1 MEAITHWA
9 GNIVSY
15 LVFLTVLTGLLPAH
29 KYEKYIRL
37 FAGCILLLIVLKPLT
52 DGLRLEE
59 RLNYLFTSL
68 SFENEAG
75 ELKRE
80 MDEIEVRRRNMVLS
94 QYEAEAS
101 KEAVRV
107 AAEAGFSVEKAD
119 VELEKDPESE
129 QFASVRSVTV
139 YVAGSE
145 AGMEAAERE
154 DPSSMIGGINE
165 KIPRGSFMF
174 SIEKLC
180 DRWGW
185 SRNRVKRFL
194 ALLEREQMIET
205 KRTNKGTLISVLN
218 YNAFQS
224 VEEVTEKET
233 EISDAHETAKK
244 VARFIPPTVD
254 EVQAYC
260 EERKNGVDAR
270 CFVDFY
276 ESKNWVVGKAKMK
289 NWKAAVR
296 TWERNR
302 RDKVTRN
309 TVNAN
314 NSSQLQYLL
323 ESME

>member
-1 MEAITHWA
+1 MEVITHWA

-75 ELKRE
+75 ELKSE

-145 AGMEAAERE
+145 AGMEAGMEAAELE
-154 DPSSMIGGINE
+154 ENQSSMIEIE
-165 KIPRGSFMF
+165 KIPP
-174 SIEKLC
+174 I
-180 DRWGW
+180 
-185 SRNRVKRFL
+185 
-194 ALLEREQMIET
+194 
-205 KRTNKGTLISVLN
+205 
-218 YNAFQS
+218 
-224 VEEVTEKET
+224 
-233 EISDAHETAKK
+233 EISLEQEQKQGEPAAAQAVSWMNGEKIWELQQRLASVYQVEADQG
-244 VARFIPPTVD
+244 
-254 EVQAYC
+254 EV
-260 EERKNGVDAR
+260 R
-270 CFVDFY
+270 
-276 ESKNWVVGKAKMK
+276 
-289 NWKAAVR
+289 
-296 TWERNR
+296 
-302 RDKVTRN
+302 
-309 TVNAN
+309 
-314 NSSQLQYLL
+314 
-323 ESME
+323 MEP

>member
-1 MEAITHWA
+1 MEVITHWA

-52 DGLRLEE
+52 DRLRLEE

-75 ELKRE
+75 ELKSE

-145 AGMEAAERE
+145 AGMEAAELE
-154 DPSSMIGGINE
+154 ENQSSMIEIE
-165 KIPRGSFMF
+165 KIPP
-174 SIEKLC
+174 I
-180 DRWGW
+180 
-185 SRNRVKRFL
+185 
-194 ALLEREQMIET
+194 
-205 KRTNKGTLISVLN
+205 
-218 YNAFQS
+218 
-224 VEEVTEKET
+224 
-233 EISDAHETAKK
+233 EISLEQEQKQGEPAAAQAVSWMNGEKIWELQQRLASFYQVEADH
-244 VARFIPPTVD
+244 V
-254 EVQAYC
+254 EV
-260 EERKNGVDAR
+260 R
-270 CFVDFY
+270 
-276 ESKNWVVGKAKMK
+276 
-289 NWKAAVR
+289 
-296 TWERNR
+296 
-302 RDKVTRN
+302 
-309 TVNAN
+309 
-314 NSSQLQYLL
+314 
-323 ESME
+323 MEP

>member
-1 MEAITHWA
+1 MEVITHWA

-75 ELKRE
+75 ELKSE
-80 MDEIEVRRRNMVLS
+80 MDEIEVRRRNIVLS

-145 AGMEAAERE
+145 AGMEAGMEAAELE
-154 DPSSMIGGINE
+154 ENQSSMIEIE
-165 KIPRGSFMF
+165 KIPP
-174 SIEKLC
+174 I
-180 DRWGW
+180 
-185 SRNRVKRFL
+185 
-194 ALLEREQMIET
+194 
-205 KRTNKGTLISVLN
+205 
-218 YNAFQS
+218 
-224 VEEVTEKET
+224 
-233 EISDAHETAKK
+233 EISLEQEQKQGEPAAAQAVSWMNGEKIWELQQRLASFYQVEADH
-244 VARFIPPTVD
+244 V
-254 EVQAYC
+254 EV
-260 EERKNGVDAR
+260 R
-270 CFVDFY
+270 
-276 ESKNWVVGKAKMK
+276 
-289 NWKAAVR
+289 
-296 TWERNR
+296 
-302 RDKVTRN
+302 
-309 TVNAN
+309 
-314 NSSQLQYLL
+314 
-323 ESME
+323 MEP

>member
-1 MEAITHWA
+1 MEVITHWA

-139 YVAGSE
+139 YVAGSGAGME
-145 AGMEAAERE
+145 AGMEAAELE
-154 DPSSMIGGINE
+154 ENQSSMIEIE
-165 KIPRGSFMF
+165 KIPP
-174 SIEKLC
+174 I
-180 DRWGW
+180 
-185 SRNRVKRFL
+185 
-194 ALLEREQMIET
+194 
-205 KRTNKGTLISVLN
+205 
-218 YNAFQS
+218 
-224 VEEVTEKET
+224 
-233 EISDAHETAKK
+233 EISLKQEQKQGEPAAAQAVSWMNGEKIWELQQRLASFYQVEADH
-244 VARFIPPTVD
+244 V
-254 EVQAYC
+254 EV
-260 EERKNGVDAR
+260 R
-270 CFVDFY
+270 
-276 ESKNWVVGKAKMK
+276 
-289 NWKAAVR
+289 
-296 TWERNR
+296 
-302 RDKVTRN
+302 
-309 TVNAN
+309 
-314 NSSQLQYLL
+314 
-323 ESME
+323 MEP

>member
-1 MEAITHWA
+1 MEVITHWA

-75 ELKRE
+75 ELKSE

-145 AGMEAAERE
+145 AGMDAGMEAAELE
-154 DPSSMIGGINE
+154 ENQSSMIEIE
-165 KIPRGSFMF
+165 KIPP
-174 SIEKLC
+174 I
-180 DRWGW
+180 
-185 SRNRVKRFL
+185 
-194 ALLEREQMIET
+194 
-205 KRTNKGTLISVLN
+205 
-218 YNAFQS
+218 
-224 VEEVTEKET
+224 
-233 EISDAHETAKK
+233 EISLEQEQKQGEPAAAQAVSWMNGEKIWELQQRLASFYQVEADH
-244 VARFIPPTVD
+244 V
-254 EVQAYC
+254 EV
-260 EERKNGVDAR
+260 R
-270 CFVDFY
+270 
-276 ESKNWVVGKAKMK
+276 
-289 NWKAAVR
+289 
-296 TWERNR
+296 
-302 RDKVTRN
+302 
-309 TVNAN
+309 
-314 NSSQLQYLL
+314 
-323 ESME
+323 MEP

>member
-1 MEAITHWA
+1 MEVITHWA

-145 AGMEAAERE
+145 AGREAGMEAAELE
-154 DPSSMIGGINE
+154 ENQSSMIEIE
-165 KIPRGSFMF
+165 KIPP
-174 SIEKLC
+174 I
-180 DRWGW
+180 
-185 SRNRVKRFL
+185 
-194 ALLEREQMIET
+194 
-205 KRTNKGTLISVLN
+205 
-218 YNAFQS
+218 
-224 VEEVTEKET
+224 
-233 EISDAHETAKK
+233 EISLKQEQKQGEPAAAQAVSWMNGEKIWELQQRLASFYQVEADH
-244 VARFIPPTVD
+244 V
-254 EVQAYC
+254 EV
-260 EERKNGVDAR
+260 R
-270 CFVDFY
+270 
-276 ESKNWVVGKAKMK
+276 
-289 NWKAAVR
+289 
-296 TWERNR
+296 
-302 RDKVTRN
+302 
-309 TVNAN
+309 
-314 NSSQLQYLL
+314 
-323 ESME
+323 MEP

>member
-1 MEAITHWA
+1 MEVITHWA

-94 QYEAEAS
+94 QYEAESS

-145 AGMEAAERE
+145 AGMEAGMEAAELE
-154 DPSSMIGGINE
+154 ENQSSMIEIE
-165 KIPRGSFMF
+165 KIPP
-174 SIEKLC
+174 I
-180 DRWGW
+180 
-185 SRNRVKRFL
+185 
-194 ALLEREQMIET
+194 
-205 KRTNKGTLISVLN
+205 
-218 YNAFQS
+218 
-224 VEEVTEKET
+224 
-233 EISDAHETAKK
+233 EISLKQEQKQGEPAAAQAVSWMNGEKIWELQQRLASFYQVEADH
-244 VARFIPPTVD
+244 V
-254 EVQAYC
+254 EV
-260 EERKNGVDAR
+260 R
-270 CFVDFY
+270 
-276 ESKNWVVGKAKMK
+276 
-289 NWKAAVR
+289 
-296 TWERNR
+296 
-302 RDKVTRN
+302 
-309 TVNAN
+309 
-314 NSSQLQYLL
+314 
-323 ESME
+323 MEP

>member
-1 MEAITHWA
+1 MEVITHWA

-75 ELKRE
+75 ELKSE
-80 MDEIEVRRRNMVLS
+80 MDEIEERRRNMVLS

-145 AGMEAAERE
+145 AGMEAAELE
-154 DPSSMIGGINE
+154 ENQSSMIEIE
-165 KIPRGSFMF
+165 KIPP
-174 SIEKLC
+174 I
-180 DRWGW
+180 
-185 SRNRVKRFL
+185 
-194 ALLEREQMIET
+194 
-205 KRTNKGTLISVLN
+205 
-218 YNAFQS
+218 
-224 VEEVTEKET
+224 
-233 EISDAHETAKK
+233 EISLKQEQKQGEPAAAQAVSWMNGEKIWELQQRLASFYQVEADH
-244 VARFIPPTVD
+244 V
-254 EVQAYC
+254 EV
-260 EERKNGVDAR
+260 R
-270 CFVDFY
+270 
-276 ESKNWVVGKAKMK
+276 
-289 NWKAAVR
+289 
-296 TWERNR
+296 
-302 RDKVTRN
+302 
-309 TVNAN
+309 
-314 NSSQLQYLL
+314 
-323 ESME
+323 MEP

>member
-107 AAEAGFSVEKAD
+107 AAEAGFSVEK
-119 VELEKDPESE
+119 DPESE

-145 AGMEAAERE
+145 AGMEAAEQE
-154 DPSSMIGGINE
+154 DPSSMIEIE
-165 KIPRGSFMF
+165 KISP
-174 SIEKLC
+174 I
-180 DRWGW
+180 
-185 SRNRVKRFL
+185 
-194 ALLEREQMIET
+194 
-205 KRTNKGTLISVLN
+205 
-218 YNAFQS
+218 
-224 VEEVTEKET
+224 
-233 EISDAHETAKK
+233 EISLEQEQKQGEPAAAQAVSWMNGEKIWELQQRLASFYQVEADH
-244 VARFIPPTVD
+244 V
-254 EVQAYC
+254 EV
-260 EERKNGVDAR
+260 R
-270 CFVDFY
+270 
-276 ESKNWVVGKAKMK
+276 
-289 NWKAAVR
+289 
-296 TWERNR
+296 
-302 RDKVTRN
+302 
-309 TVNAN
+309 
-314 NSSQLQYLL
+314 
-323 ESME
+323 MEP

>member
-1 MEAITHWA
+1 MEVITHWA

-75 ELKRE
+75 ELKSE

-107 AAEAGFSVEKAD
+107 AAEAGFSVEKAV

-145 AGMEAAERE
+145 AGMEAAELE
-154 DPSSMIGGINE
+154 ENQSSMIEIE
-165 KIPRGSFMF
+165 KIPP
-174 SIEKLC
+174 I
-180 DRWGW
+180 
-185 SRNRVKRFL
+185 
-194 ALLEREQMIET
+194 
-205 KRTNKGTLISVLN
+205 
-218 YNAFQS
+218 
-224 VEEVTEKET
+224 
-233 EISDAHETAKK
+233 EISLKQEQKQGEPAAAQAVSWMNGEKIWELQQRLASFYQVEADH
-244 VARFIPPTVD
+244 V
-254 EVQAYC
+254 EV
-260 EERKNGVDAR
+260 R
-270 CFVDFY
+270 
-276 ESKNWVVGKAKMK
+276 
-289 NWKAAVR
+289 
-296 TWERNR
+296 
-302 RDKVTRN
+302 
-309 TVNAN
+309 
-314 NSSQLQYLL
+314 
-323 ESME
+323 MEP

>member
-1 MEAITHWA
+1 MEVITHWA

-75 ELKRE
+75 ELKSE

-107 AAEAGFSVEKAD
+107 AAEAGFSVEKA
-119 VELEKDPESE
+119 ESE

-145 AGMEAAERE
+145 AGMEAAEQE
-154 DPSSMIGGINE
+154 DPSSMIEIE
-165 KIPRGSFMF
+165 KISP
-174 SIEKLC
+174 I
-180 DRWGW
+180 
-185 SRNRVKRFL
+185 
-194 ALLEREQMIET
+194 
-205 KRTNKGTLISVLN
+205 
-218 YNAFQS
+218 
-224 VEEVTEKET
+224 
-233 EISDAHETAKK
+233 EISLEQEQKQGEPAAAQAVSWMNGEKIWELQQRLASFYQVEADH
-244 VARFIPPTVD
+244 V
-254 EVQAYC
+254 EV
-260 EERKNGVDAR
+260 R
-270 CFVDFY
+270 
-276 ESKNWVVGKAKMK
+276 
-289 NWKAAVR
+289 
-296 TWERNR
+296 
-302 RDKVTRN
+302 
-309 TVNAN
+309 
-314 NSSQLQYLL
+314 
-323 ESME
+323 MEP

>member
-1 MEAITHWA
+1 MEVITHWA

-145 AGMEAAERE
+145 AGMEAGMEAAELE
-154 DPSSMIGGINE
+154 ENQSSMIEIE
-165 KIPRGSFMF
+165 KIPP
-174 SIEKLC
+174 I
-180 DRWGW
+180 
-185 SRNRVKRFL
+185 
-194 ALLEREQMIET
+194 
-205 KRTNKGTLISVLN
+205 
-218 YNAFQS
+218 
-224 VEEVTEKET
+224 
-233 EISDAHETAKK
+233 EISLKQEQKQGEPAAAQAVSWMNGEKIWELQQRLASFYQVEADH
-244 VARFIPPTVD
+244 V
-254 EVQAYC
+254 EV
-260 EERKNGVDAR
+260 RMDP
-270 CFVDFY
+270 
-276 ESKNWVVGKAKMK
+276 
-289 NWKAAVR
+289 
-296 TWERNR
+296 
-302 RDKVTRN
+302 
-309 TVNAN
+309 
-314 NSSQLQYLL
+314 
-323 ESME
+323 

>member
-1 MEAITHWA
+1 MEVITHWA

-75 ELKRE
+75 ELKSE

-145 AGMEAAERE
+145 AGMEAGMEAAELE
-154 DPSSMIGGINE
+154 ENQSSMIEIE
-165 KIPRGSFMF
+165 KIPP
-174 SIEKLC
+174 I
-180 DRWGW
+180 
-185 SRNRVKRFL
+185 
-194 ALLEREQMIET
+194 
-205 KRTNKGTLISVLN
+205 
-218 YNAFQS
+218 
-224 VEEVTEKET
+224 
-233 EISDAHETAKK
+233 EISLEQEQKQGEPAAAQAVSWMNGEKIWELQQRLASFYQVEADN
-244 VARFIPPTVD
+244 V
-254 EVQAYC
+254 EV
-260 EERKNGVDAR
+260 R
-270 CFVDFY
+270 
-276 ESKNWVVGKAKMK
+276 
-289 NWKAAVR
+289 
-296 TWERNR
+296 
-302 RDKVTRN
+302 
-309 TVNAN
+309 
-314 NSSQLQYLL
+314 
-323 ESME
+323 MEP

>member
-1 MEAITHWA
+1 MEVITHWA

-119 VELEKDPESE
+119 VELEKDPENMD
-129 QFASVRSVTV
+129 T
-139 YVAGSE
+139 
-145 AGMEAAERE
+145 
-154 DPSSMIGGINE
+154 INE
-165 KIPRGSFMF
+165 IFRAAHSLKGMAGTMGYKRMQTLTHDMENVF
-174 SIEKLC
+174 SEVRNGNIKVKPEMIDVLFQCLDALEEYKNNIQETSDEGTNDNENLIKALN
-180 DRWGW
+180 DILNDGKTEAPAAKEEAPAAAAPTR
-185 SRNRVKRFL
+185 SRNT
-194 ALLEREQMIET
+194 Q
-205 KRTNKGTLISVLN
+205 KRTPRTP
-218 YNAFQS
+218 A
-224 VEEVTEKET
+224 
-233 EISDAHETAKK
+233 A
-244 VARFIPPTVD
+244 PP
-254 EVQAYC
+254 APP
-260 EERKNGVDAR
+260 
-270 CFVDFY
+270 
-276 ESKNWVVGKAKMK
+276 
-289 NWKAAVR
+289 
-296 TWERNR
+296 
-302 RDKVTRN
+302 
-309 TVNAN
+309 
-314 NSSQLQYLL
+314 
-323 ESME
+323 

>member
-1 MEAITHWA
+1 MEVITHWA

-107 AAEAGFSVEKAD
+107 AAESGFSVEKAD
-119 VELEKDPESE
+119 VELGKDPESE

-139 YVAGSE
+139 
-145 AGMEAAERE
+145 
-154 DPSSMIGGINE
+154 
-165 KIPRGSFMF
+165 
-174 SIEKLC
+174 
-180 DRWGW
+180 
-185 SRNRVKRFL
+185 
-194 ALLEREQMIET
+194 
-205 KRTNKGTLISVLN
+205 
-218 YNAFQS
+218 
-224 VEEVTEKET
+224 
-233 EISDAHETAKK
+233 
-244 VARFIPPTVD
+244 
-254 EVQAYC
+254 
-260 EERKNGVDAR
+260 
-270 CFVDFY
+270 
-276 ESKNWVVGKAKMK
+276 
-289 NWKAAVR
+289 
-296 TWERNR
+296 
-302 RDKVTRN
+302 
-309 TVNAN
+309 
-314 NSSQLQYLL
+314 
-323 ESME
+323 

>member
-1 MEAITHWA
+1 MEVITHWA

-75 ELKRE
+75 ELKSE

-145 AGMEAAERE
+145 AGMEAGMEAAELE
-154 DPSSMIGGINE
+154 ENQSSMIEIE
-165 KIPRGSFMF
+165 KIPP
-174 SIEKLC
+174 I
-180 DRWGW
+180 
-185 SRNRVKRFL
+185 
-194 ALLEREQMIET
+194 
-205 KRTNKGTLISVLN
+205 
-218 YNAFQS
+218 
-224 VEEVTEKET
+224 
-233 EISDAHETAKK
+233 EISLEQEQKEGEPAAAQAVSWMNGEKIWELQQRLASFYQVEADH
-244 VARFIPPTVD
+244 V
-254 EVQAYC
+254 EV
-260 EERKNGVDAR
+260 R
-270 CFVDFY
+270 
-276 ESKNWVVGKAKMK
+276 
-289 NWKAAVR
+289 
-296 TWERNR
+296 
-302 RDKVTRN
+302 
-309 TVNAN
+309 
-314 NSSQLQYLL
+314 
-323 ESME
+323 MEP

>member
-1 MEAITHWA
+1 MEVISHWA

-75 ELKRE
+75 ELKSE

-145 AGMEAAERE
+145 AGMEAAELE
-154 DPSSMIGGINE
+154 ENQSSMIEIE
-165 KIPRGSFMF
+165 KIPP
-174 SIEKLC
+174 I
-180 DRWGW
+180 
-185 SRNRVKRFL
+185 
-194 ALLEREQMIET
+194 
-205 KRTNKGTLISVLN
+205 
-218 YNAFQS
+218 
-224 VEEVTEKET
+224 
-233 EISDAHETAKK
+233 EISLKQEQKQGEPAAAQAVSWMNGEKIWELQQRLASFYQVEADH
-244 VARFIPPTVD
+244 V
-254 EVQAYC
+254 EV
-260 EERKNGVDAR
+260 R
-270 CFVDFY
+270 
-276 ESKNWVVGKAKMK
+276 
-289 NWKAAVR
+289 
-296 TWERNR
+296 
-302 RDKVTRN
+302 
-309 TVNAN
+309 
-314 NSSQLQYLL
+314 
-323 ESME
+323 MEP

>member
-1 MEAITHWA
+1 MEVITHWA

-52 DGLRLEE
+52 DGLRLDE

-75 ELKRE
+75 ELKSE

-145 AGMEAAERE
+145 AGMEAGMEAAELE
-154 DPSSMIGGINE
+154 ENQSSMIEIE
-165 KIPRGSFMF
+165 KIPP
-174 SIEKLC
+174 I
-180 DRWGW
+180 
-185 SRNRVKRFL
+185 
-194 ALLEREQMIET
+194 
-205 KRTNKGTLISVLN
+205 
-218 YNAFQS
+218 
-224 VEEVTEKET
+224 
-233 EISDAHETAKK
+233 EISLEQEQKQGEPAAAQAVSWMNGEKIWELQQRLASFYQVEADH
-244 VARFIPPTVD
+244 V
-254 EVQAYC
+254 EV
-260 EERKNGVDAR
+260 R
-270 CFVDFY
+270 
-276 ESKNWVVGKAKMK
+276 
-289 NWKAAVR
+289 
-296 TWERNR
+296 
-302 RDKVTRN
+302 
-309 TVNAN
+309 
-314 NSSQLQYLL
+314 
-323 ESME
+323 MEP

>member
-1 MEAITHWA
+1 MEVITHWA

-75 ELKRE
+75 ELKSE

-107 AAEAGFSVEKAD
+107 AAEAGFSVKKAD

-145 AGMEAAERE
+145 AGMEAGMEAAELE
-154 DPSSMIGGINE
+154 ENQSSMIEIE
-165 KIPRGSFMF
+165 KIPP
-174 SIEKLC
+174 I
-180 DRWGW
+180 
-185 SRNRVKRFL
+185 
-194 ALLEREQMIET
+194 
-205 KRTNKGTLISVLN
+205 
-218 YNAFQS
+218 
-224 VEEVTEKET
+224 
-233 EISDAHETAKK
+233 EISLEQEQKQGEPAAAQAVSWMNGEKIWELQQRLASFYQVEADH
-244 VARFIPPTVD
+244 V
-254 EVQAYC
+254 EV
-260 EERKNGVDAR
+260 R
-270 CFVDFY
+270 
-276 ESKNWVVGKAKMK
+276 
-289 NWKAAVR
+289 
-296 TWERNR
+296 
-302 RDKVTRN
+302 
-309 TVNAN
+309 
-314 NSSQLQYLL
+314 
-323 ESME
+323 MEH

>member
-1 MEAITHWA
+1 MEVITHWA

-145 AGMEAAERE
+145 AGMEEGMEAAELE
-154 DPSSMIGGINE
+154 ENQSSMIEIE
-165 KIPRGSFMF
+165 KISP
-174 SIEKLC
+174 I
-180 DRWGW
+180 
-185 SRNRVKRFL
+185 
-194 ALLEREQMIET
+194 
-205 KRTNKGTLISVLN
+205 
-218 YNAFQS
+218 
-224 VEEVTEKET
+224 
-233 EISDAHETAKK
+233 EISLEQEQKQGEPAAAQAVSWMNGEKIWELQQRLASFYQVEADH
-244 VARFIPPTVD
+244 V
-254 EVQAYC
+254 EV
-260 EERKNGVDAR
+260 R
-270 CFVDFY
+270 
-276 ESKNWVVGKAKMK
+276 
-289 NWKAAVR
+289 
-296 TWERNR
+296 
-302 RDKVTRN
+302 
-309 TVNAN
+309 
-314 NSSQLQYLL
+314 
-323 ESME
+323 MEP